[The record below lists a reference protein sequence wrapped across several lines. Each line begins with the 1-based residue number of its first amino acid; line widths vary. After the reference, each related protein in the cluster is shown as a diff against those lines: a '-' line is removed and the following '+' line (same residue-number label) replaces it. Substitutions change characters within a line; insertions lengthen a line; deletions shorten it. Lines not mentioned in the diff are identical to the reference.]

1 MIPWT
6 NLWCPCIGKMPTGQC
21 DGSELVS
28 FRSIFWLFC
37 ALNLRQLLAISQALC
52 QLASYWIKPIESTV
66 RSLECGRMG
75 ETSVFLPLAF
85 FLRHCSSNNYVS
97 SQVSSPAWQAYHRI
111 SPGPWQ
117 YGFLS
122 PACFKLL
129 WLPVVA
135 NPWIPLSFSITC
147 TMNSLYQILFEV
159 MTVVSPFLVGFSTF
173 VHFMFL

>member
-75 ETSVFLPLAF
+75 ETSYFSPSLSSSGIVPATITYPPRFHPLLDKPTTESA
-85 FLRHCSSNNYVS
+85 LGPGNTVS
-97 SQVSSPAWQAYHRI
+97 SLLPVSNY
-111 SPGPWQ
+111 
-117 YGFLS
+117 YGFLWLLIPGFLSVS
-122 PACFKLL
+122 PS
-129 WLPVVA
+129 PVQ
-135 NPWIPLSFSITC
+135 WIPYIKFCLK
-147 TMNSLYQILFEV
+147 
-159 MTVVSPFLVGFSTF
+159 
-173 VHFMFL
+173 